1 MGSLS
6 PIHWIVV
13 LLIVVLI
20 FGTGKLKNIGKD
32 LGSGIKGFKDGLKEG
47 QDETK
52 QLDNQNGQTL
62 EVASKEKNE
71 AK

>member
-47 QDETK
+47 QDENK
-52 QLDNQNGQTL
+52 QLDNQNSQTL
-62 EVASKEKNE
+62 DVASKEKNE